1 MNKTQLIDELASK
14 FEGNKKAAG
23 HALEAVVDTITRTV
37 AKGEKVAITGFGVFE
52 KIDRPARFARNPA
65 TGERVRVKKTSVPRF
80 KAGTGFKDVVSGAKK
95 LPKITATRVT
105 ERGRSAATT
114 AKAGAAKVTG
124 VGRTAAGTARER
136 VATVTKKASP
146 GKASATQPA
155 VKKTTTGNSAATKQA
170 TTAAKK
176 ATSAT
181 STAAKKTT
189 TAKKSATSTTQAARS
204 GTSKATTRRRAT
216 S

>member
-95 LPKITATRVT
+95 LPKITATR
-105 ERGRSAATT
+105 GRSAATT

-124 VGRTAAGTARER
+124 VGRAAAGTARER

-155 VKKTTTGNSAATKQA
+155 VKKATTANSAATKQA
-170 TTAAKK
+170 STANSTAAKK
-176 ATSAT
+176 ATSAKP
-181 STAAKKTT
+181 TAAKKTT
-189 TAKKSATSTTQAARS
+189 AAKRTATSTTQAARS
-204 GTSKATTRRRAT
+204 GTSKATSRKRAT